1 MNGSAALEKNNM
13 RVRNSPLS
21 PMHRVLLL
29 ATVAS
34 VSTAPVPDFPALPV
48 YQRAL
53 VVLGMSSQEATK
65 AAEDYDAVRKCNDE
79 LLDAMRGRGV
89 NFADLAGTHPTAAL
103 AAADAVQ
110 DVLRA
115 HVNVTL
121 AGARECLLRRGPCGT
136 AMQEACGTR
145 YSFEFR
151 EGSLGRLWQRVLYA
165 MFLPSRN
172 RALSLLGDTTVAQQ
186 TSQPMGQLPN
196 PFSIFPTSSG
206 GENSA
211 FFDLIRAST
220 QAFTQMSSA
229 AMTPGKTGFPIAP
242 RRKLDGFGVQAFPS
256 ALSLGTKSVAIPG
269 EDDEKM
275 ARAFADS
282 VPELT
287 ETQRADLVQV
297 LLHLDMAARKLG
309 MDIFTELPPYMQQ
322 SLLLSAMAPDKSS
335 LNDAIARVDFLQRT
349 ELLANLAK
357 SVGLTHA
364 ERAALV
370 EYAAGDSSREH
381 TVFAVVLDRHF
392 PVSLNSSE
400 REALVAFFRAQ
411 PRYLRAVSVA
421 YDWLAGHAER

>member
-1 MNGSAALEKNNM
+1 
-13 RVRNSPLS
+13 
-21 PMHRVLLL
+21 MHRVLLL

-287 ETQRADLVQV
+287 ETQRGGFGTSASALGYGRTEARHG
-297 LLHLDMAARKLG
+297 HLYGASAHN
-309 MDIFTELPPYMQQ
+309 MQQ

-357 SVGLTHA
+357 
-364 ERAALV
+364 RAWASHMQSARLSSSTQLEIRPV
-370 EYAAGDSSREH
+370 NTQSSRSCSI
-381 TVFAVVLDRHF
+381 AI
-392 PVSLNSSE
+392 
-400 REALVAFFRAQ
+400 FRC
-411 PRYLRAVSVA
+411 R
-421 YDWLAGHAER
+421 